1 MSHSGHDGPSTIE
14 DILADRKKV
23 LLKVKDAADRKVSN
37 RQTRRLETETSVYS
51 PKRQESKDEFSL
63 AGMLRCDT
71 PGEMSSSGQL
81 LASTEVSSSSSQKGG
96 KKMTQTEMFAR
107 RNRTAATVNKGV
119 DLGEVLSFRQKIK
132 ESLSIADVAE
142 SNAIPYFKYRAV
154 GGNKYG
160 GSLEQESMASV
171 QTTGTQGSS
180 RTAKTDMSGLESL
193 SIRGSTI
200 LAEYGKYEPT
210 GHKAFLAEKK
220 ANLDDP
226 DVMQQ
231 IFLRATT
238 LVIEARRSLDPS
250 RPYFEAAATFE
261 ELAAIPKSIMYY
273 ERAVANQCPPDDI
286 VDKVVMPWSDK
297 LARRLLHLNRDQK
310 KAFWDARNKERDE
323 NVFLETER
331 QRLRILVAHCQL
343 VRLHLLMDDTKM
355 AHKNISNAFKKCT
368 SAIEHLELLH
378 YMNDVLKE
386 TNYLTTPEVSRAMQ
400 IYKGTV
406 GPLAE
411 AHIAILHELLE
422 EDARDVETLRWLAKR
437 YAEKSDFETSKQFFR
452 RIRDLAEGPFDPD
465 ETLNRYQIRGSAE
478 SMAKSDWEAAI
489 WKREMTGGSFSFD
502 TDRDIKAQTVRSDF
516 TKFPGLHLAAQTT
529 FYLAP
534 TQGWDPAMEFQVDSV
549 QKKMTEI
556 AAKLEQR
563 KQRGKV
569 PAVIAGKVIHPDS
582 MQAKRMALEKESQQR
597 RDTLNQSVQL
607 SKSKP
612 KTSHLG

>member
-1 MSHSGHDGPSTIE
+1 M
-14 DILADRKKV
+14 
-23 LLKVKDAADRKVSN
+23 
-37 RQTRRLETETSVYS
+37 
-51 PKRQESKDEFSL
+51 
-63 AGMLRCDT
+63 
-71 PGEMSSSGQL
+71 
-81 LASTEVSSSSSQKGG
+81 
-96 KKMTQTEMFAR
+96 
-107 RNRTAATVNKGV
+107 
-119 DLGEVLSFRQKIK
+119 
-132 ESLSIADVAE
+132 
-142 SNAIPYFKYRAV
+142 
-154 GGNKYG
+154 
-160 GSLEQESMASV
+160 
-171 QTTGTQGSS
+171 GTQVTSK
-180 RTAKTDMSGLESL
+180 TAKTDMSGLESL

-226 DVMQQ
+226 DVMQA

-261 ELAAIPKSIMYY
+261 ELAAIPKSILYY
-273 ERAVANQCPPDDI
+273 ERAVANQCPPDEI

-310 KAFWDARNKERDE
+310 KVFWDARNKERDE
-323 NVFLETER
+323 NIFLETER

-355 AHKNISNAFKKCT
+355 AHKNISSAFKKCT
-368 SAIEHLELLH
+368 SAIEHLEVLH

-386 TNYLTTPEVSRAMQ
+386 TNHLTTPEVSRAMQ

-478 SMAKSDWEAAI
+478 SMAKSDWDAAI
-489 WKREMTGGSFSFD
+489 WKREMTGGSFSFN
-502 TDRDIKAQTVRSDF
+502 TDKDIKAQTVRSDF
-516 TKFPGLHLAAQTT
+516 TKFPGLHQAAQTT

-534 TQGWDPAMEFQVDSV
+534 SQGWSPAMEFQVDSV
-549 QKKMTEI
+549 QKKMAEI

-563 KQRGKV
+563 KQRSKV
-569 PAVIAGKVIHPDS
+569 PAVVAGKVVHPDS
-582 MQAKRMALEKESQQR
+582 MQAKRMALERESQQR
-597 RDTLNQSVQL
+597 RDALNQSVQL
-607 SKSKP
+607 SESKP
-612 KTSHLG
+612 KTPH